1 MEEANKQKYIKVL
14 KLDPTLARTGRYT
27 RSLEKYLE
35 KNNRSFN
42 IVDGDYIVYIPDKN
56 EAIRIG
62 FELRKYE
69 MEYFDGVELLPLE
82 LEPKR
87 IKVERAK
94 RVAPNSSSGKSMTV
108 SQFMKNTKQDIK
120 LNCLVKGEVIKRK
133 LLTKKEIE
141 TAISWG
147 KLKPIKFRNKEYF
160 DRQEIFDYLKSNF
173 YAVASGEK

>member
-1 MEEANKQKYIKVL
+1 MGEENKQKYIKIL
-14 KLDPTLARTGRYT
+14 KLDPNLARTGRYT

-42 IVDGDYIVYIPDKN
+42 IVDGNYIVYVSDKN

-69 MEYFDGVELLPLE
+69 IEYFDGVELLPLE

-87 IKVERAK
+87 IKGERAK
-94 RVAPNSSSGKSMTV
+94 RAAPDSSSGKTVTV
-108 SQFMKNTKQDIK
+108 SQFMKKTKQDIK
-120 LNCLVKGEVIKRK
+120 LDCLVKAEIIKRK
-133 LLTKKEIE
+133 LLTRKEME

-147 KLKPIKFRNKEYF
+147 KLKTIKFRNKEYF

-173 YAVASGEK
+173 RYDTGN

>member
-1 MEEANKQKYIKVL
+1 MGEENKQKYIKIL
-14 KLDPTLARTGRYT
+14 KLDRTLARTSRYT
-27 RSLEKYLE
+27 RSLEKFLE

-42 IVDGDYIVYIPDKN
+42 IVDGDYIVYVLDKN

-69 MEYFDGVELLPLE
+69 IEYFDGVELLPLE

-87 IKVERAK
+87 IKGERVK
-94 RVAPNSSSGKSMTV
+94 RASLDSSSGKTMTV
-108 SQFMKNTKQDIK
+108 NQFMKNTKQDIK

-147 KLKPIKFRNKEYF
+147 KLKPIRFRNKEYF

-173 YAVASGEK
+173 LGR